1 MGIEYVRSTDTTKG
15 CLFALASSSPQ
26 TVWVLKRKTRV
37 MGQLGKALPPGKEGV
52 SQLVVAG
59 HTPPPDAVSPTALQ
73 PAILVG
79 FLFWGEGGAVWDR
92 AQVKTA
98 CN

>member
-1 MGIEYVRSTDTTKG
+1 
-15 CLFALASSSPQ
+15 
-26 TVWVLKRKTRV
+26 
-37 MGQLGKALPPGKEGV
+37 MGQLGKVLPPGKEGV

-73 PAILVG
+73 PAISVG
-79 FLFWGEGGAVWDR
+79 FLFLGAGGAVWDR

>member
-1 MGIEYVRSTDTTKG
+1 MSIEYVRATDTTKG

-26 TVWVLKRKTRV
+26 TVWLLKRKTRV

-52 SQLVVAG
+52 TQLLVEG
-59 HTPPPDAVSPTALQ
+59 HTPPPDAVSATALH
-73 PAILVG
+73 PVILVAG
-79 FLFWGEGGAVWDR
+79 VGGAVWDR
-92 AQVKTA
+92 TQVKTA